1 MTVTK
6 LQGIYQRYSEGEITN
21 QQAQQELWDV
31 LFRRKRLILPTWM
44 NEDNL
49 QDFMIFVRQKL
60 VSILENYNSKIAV
73 FPTFFF
79 GSMSILSRWWYSKES
94 FKHSKDVCCTKL
106 LAEGVVDVKTEH
118 SPEDVLCQKT
128 YSCAGDASW
137 VHKGKSDKKCQ
148 IRRDICLVLA
158 IKSCV
163 DIDDE
168 MIEKIAFETGVDTQ
182 QLRQMIWKAKE
193 SMQKKIE
200 RVEKLIMRR
209 NFAYFRRKYILI
221 KKEDTYE
228 SLCDHDLDEK
238 LMMYERKWRA
248 AVNLISKEHMSPTND
263 VVAQILSMSPRRVSF
278 LLDKA
283 QELLTPSGNT

>member
-1 MTVTK
+1 MTTTK
-6 LQGIYQRYSEGEITN
+6 VQGIYQRYSEGEITN
-21 QQAQQELWDV
+21 QQAQHELWDV
-31 LFRRKRLILPTWM
+31 LFRKKKQLLPNWM
-44 NEDNL
+44 NADNL
-49 QDFMIFVRQKL
+49 QDFMIFVKQKL
-60 VSILENYNSKIAV
+60 VSMLENYNNKIAV

-118 SPEDVLCQKT
+118 SPEDALCQKT
-128 YSCAGDASW
+128 SRFAGEENW

-158 IKSCV
+158 IKSCM
-163 DIDDE
+163 DIDDA
-168 MIEKIAFETGVDTQ
+168 MIEKIAFETDVDTQ

-200 RVEKLIMRR
+200 RVEKLIRRR

-221 KKEDTYE
+221 KKADAEML
-228 SLCDHDLDEK
+228 LCDHDLDEK
-238 LMMYERKWRA
+238 LAMYEQKWKVA
-248 AVNLISKEHMSPTND
+248 IDLISKVHMSPTND
-263 VVAQILSMSPRRVSF
+263 VVAKILSMSPRRVTF

-283 QELLTPSGNT
+283 NELLAPSGNT